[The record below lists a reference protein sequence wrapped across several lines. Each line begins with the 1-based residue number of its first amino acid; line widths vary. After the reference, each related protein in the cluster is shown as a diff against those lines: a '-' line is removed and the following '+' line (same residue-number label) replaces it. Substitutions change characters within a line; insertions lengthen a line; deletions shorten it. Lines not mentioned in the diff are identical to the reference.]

1 MELLS
6 AVAWR
11 LGESVQAEATP
22 QKFRR
27 LMPLNMERGEIDE
40 A

>member
-27 LMPLNMERGEIDE
+27 LNGEAANE
-40 A
+40 VASR